1 MWQKVSW
8 KKSKKAKRMTK
19 ENDAILLI
27 PMSIAFLMHLK
38 MK

>member
-8 KKSKKAKRMTK
+8 KKSKKVKHITK
-19 ENDAILLI
+19 ENDAILLM